1 LTKIKKEAFASLG
14 VMIGW
19 MLAGCGSGEDP
30 RVQPRT
36 ALFESTQ
43 NSGNLTFLQEDQ
55 PLSFGNSVS
64 AAVQTTGSL
73 ADQWVLYI
81 LFGSR
86 TINTQRPPSAALV
99 FFMDEVLP
107 SALQSIELPA
117 GQVQAELHLDF
128 NVTAPVTQAA
138 ATVRTRLNQVTGGYF
153 IIEPQCSGQSGCS
166 DRTHLQ
172 VRLYNV
178 TITGSGGEG
187 VLITDARIPFT
198 VTRIAPAD
206 FLNYVHALELDRLH
220 LSTGGTSGGGIPQPP
235 SGGGFSGGGGNG
247 LPPAPPST

>member
-1 LTKIKKEAFASLG
+1 MIKSKSWAIVGLS
-14 VMIGW
+14 VMMGEL
-19 MLAGCGSGEDP
+19 LAGCGSGEDP
-30 RVQPRT
+30 QVQPRT
-36 ALFESTQ
+36 ALFESVQ
-43 NSGNLTFLQEDQ
+43 NAGNLTFLREDQ
-55 PLSFGNSVS
+55 TLSFGNSVS

-86 TINTQRPPSAALV
+86 TINTQRPPSDALV

-107 SALQSIELPA
+107 GALQSIELPA
-117 GQVQAELHLDF
+117 GQVRAELHLDF
-128 NVTAPVTQAA
+128 NVTASVAQAA
-138 ATVRTRLNQVTGGYF
+138 ATVRTRLNEVTGGYF

-178 TITGSGGEG
+178 TLTGSGGEG

-220 LSTGGTSGGGIPQPP
+220 LSTGGTGGGGIPAPP
-235 SGGGFSGGGGNG
+235 SGGGSSGGGGAG